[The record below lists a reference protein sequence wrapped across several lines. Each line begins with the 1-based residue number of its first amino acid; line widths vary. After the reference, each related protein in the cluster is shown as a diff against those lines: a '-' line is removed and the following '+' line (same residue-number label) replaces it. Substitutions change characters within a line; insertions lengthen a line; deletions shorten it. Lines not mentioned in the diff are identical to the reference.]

1 MSDHTFALV
10 AALACCTAQ
19 IWTCSAYTPAVEET
33 VDLPT
38 SSYNHANSSDRQ
50 SCWLCSDCKLGVDK
64 QADAAWAQLAHTVA
78 TWDMLD
84 AEKAHVTRNQQQA
97 EQAARHTSSECKL
110 GESNVPVVFELRGAQ
125 MEAFNSQLLVGL
137 GDAALLNSAAVRR
150 LNAVIV
156 DEARKLLKYQRECD
170 QVRDAAHRT
179 QWTIQRDALAAQH
192 KHEHIQELQLL
203 HLGREVSQLLEPHAG
218 ARAKSAEKQ
227 LELMLTHS
235 RLMHVRSE
243 TIGFDVIQRDTLS
256 HALPHASDRPVV
268 RHQTTCKTLLAK
280 CDSAGSTSA
289 HQVEGFCNGH

>member
-1 MSDHTFALV
+1 ME
-10 AALACCTAQ
+10 Q
-19 IWTCSAYTPAVEET
+19 TC
-33 VDLPT
+33 DLPT
-38 SSYNHANSSDRQ
+38 SCYNITNTSASQ
-50 SCWLCSDCKLGVDK
+50 SCWVCSDCKLGVDQ
-64 QADAAWAQLAHTVA
+64 QADAAWAQLANTVA

-84 AEKAHVTRNQQQA
+84 AEKAHVARTQQQA
-97 EQAARHTSSECKL
+97 EQAARQTASECKL

-125 MEAFNSQLLVGL
+125 MEASNLQLLVGL

-156 DEARKLLKYQRECD
+156 DEARKLLKCQRECD
-170 QVRDAAHRT
+170 QARDAAHLT

-243 TIGFDVIQRDTLS
+243 RLIVM
-256 HALPHASDRPVV
+256 
-268 RHQTTCKTLLAK
+268 
-280 CDSAGSTSA
+280 
-289 HQVEGFCNGH
+289 